1 MNRAKPIAS
10 LEFLNRS
17 NFEIFIS
24 GFYQYQHRI
33 KIIRKDDLAGD
44 LVIKDLAMTII
55 QPIST
60 RESVR
65 KSKLYLVPT
74 PDKEFGDEWL
84 HPKFSP
90 IPSPLSDLPEVNKW
104 SENFVITVLE
114 VWSGRRSLAQ
124 LSRNC
129 HRSAQKQIAAQS
141 NIDTQKCQIRRI
153 YINQP
158 IEGVVEVTAT
168 LRVGDRVR
176 SLSLRLEGV
185 DKRWICTDL
194 NLL

>member
-1 MNRAKPIAS
+1 
-10 LEFLNRS
+10 
-17 NFEIFIS
+17 
-24 GFYQYQHRI
+24 
-33 KIIRKDDLAGD
+33 
-44 LVIKDLAMTII
+44 MTII
-55 QPIST
+55 QPMNA
-60 RESVR
+60 RESVQ

-90 IPSPLSDLPEVNKW
+90 VPSALADLPEVNNW
-104 SENFVITVLE
+104 SESFVIKVLE
-114 VWSGRRSLAQ
+114 VWSGRRSLSQ

-129 HRSAQKQIAAQS
+129 HRSAQKQIAEQIS
-141 NIDTQKCQIRRI
+141 LTTQKCQIRRI
-153 YINQP
+153 YIHQP

-168 LRVGDRVR
+168 LRVIDRVR

>member
-1 MNRAKPIAS
+1 
-10 LEFLNRS
+10 
-17 NFEIFIS
+17 
-24 GFYQYQHRI
+24 
-33 KIIRKDDLAGD
+33 
-44 LVIKDLAMTII
+44 MTII
-55 QPIST
+55 QPISSST
-60 RESVR
+60 SVR

-74 PDKEFGDEWL
+74 PDKEFGDEWI

-90 IPSPLSDLPEVNKW
+90 TPSALTDLPEVYKW

-114 VWSGRRSLAQ
+114 IWSGRRSMAQ

-129 HRSAQKQIAAQS
+129 HRSTQKQIAAQI
-141 NIDTQKCQIRRI
+141 NFATRKCQLRKI